1 MKCKSWAKLGVALA
15 GLLFMT
21 GGCGMMGGAGGIMSI
36 VSMALQFLPL
46 LLGTGGGGGIG
57 L

>member
-15 GLLFMT
+15 GVLFLT
-21 GGCGMMGGAGGIMSI
+21 GGCGMLGGAGSIMSI

-46 LLGTGGGGGIG
+46 LLGTGGGGIG